1 MHTRCNKSVNQYVVN
16 IVTLTY
22 GVCIYTCICVCVRVR
37 RRSRNRAPSSFVPS
51 FRIFSRFDRSSPQIS
66 LPLERT
72 NVSFDRN
79 ITFQPRLEDNSIVF
93 DARLGA
99 QEDYCTR
106 KHNYSWSK
114 LALLHD
120 YVELDCGLDYTGG
133 SESRLIDRGR
143 RKPNP

>member
-22 GVCIYTCICVCVRVR
+22 GVCIYTCICVCACPSTFSKSSAIIF
-37 RRSRNRAPSSFVPS
+37 RS
-51 FRIFSRFDRSSPQIS
+51 IFSRFDRSSPQIS

>member
-1 MHTRCNKSVNQYVVN
+1 MCVYIRVY
-16 IVTLTY
+16 
-22 GVCIYTCICVCVRVR
+22 VCVYVSVDVLEIERHHLSFHLFAI
-37 RRSRNRAPSSFVPS
+37 RS
-51 FRIFSRFDRSSPQIS
+51 IIPQIS

-143 RKPNP
+143 RKSNP